1 MLLWV
6 LAVYSFLLWSGIPLS
21 EYASI
26 CLPVL
31 LMGDLGYLGFPFY
44 EMGEI
49 LSISLDCCEVRVL
62 VSDGKNAWHMAS
74 AK

>member
-26 CLPVL
+26 CLPVPL
-31 LMGDLGYLGFPFY
+31 VGTLGTSVFPSVKW
-44 EMGEI
+44 GEV
-49 LSISLDCCEVRVL
+49 LSISLDCCEVRVP
-62 VSDGKNAWHMAS
+62 VSDEKAWCMAS